1 MSLLHRCGSI
11 SPCSDMLSQLPTG
24 PGDSREVSSVSPV
37 PRIRS
42 LVTPQARGPQKVGL
56 TSEDFRAKL
65 RGVPAEVDVRAL
77 QEDEWV
83 GLVEGVASW
92 RKPTAAGASQLYT
105 VPSQGSWVAAPSYS
119 LGLCW

>member
-1 MSLLHRCGSI
+1 M
-11 SPCSDMLSQLPTG
+11 
-24 PGDSREVSSVSPV
+24 SPV